1 MYSPGLVCIK
11 RNDYISLQWTLTLTR
26 VPFVASGFRP
36 VSLAT
41 CQPVALPLI
50 GAVKTKV
57 LNKRFVCVSKFCW
70 SHGWLKKSWA
80 AIATVLLLLTY
91 VAEFLRHLTSKG
103 SWSPP
108 FFVSVSWTQI
118 HLRFFFRKLLVNN
131 PRQIKM
137 ILDQPHK
144 GVAHCHSQNRYTNQ
158 WAETS
163 RPSTYDVRLA
173 CSIFRS
179 KTVPLVRSKISQ
191 SEIFWQ
197 LKLLPYLFFNV
208 SNFRIDPY

>member
-70 SHGWLKKSWA
+70 SHGWLKNHELQSLLYYCFLPTSQNFCVTRNIKRVMITTIFCFKFHEPRFTCVSFSESFSW
-80 AIATVLLLLTY
+80 ITL
-91 VAEFLRHLTSKG
+91 G
-103 SWSPP
+103 
-108 FFVSVSWTQI
+108 
-118 HLRFFFRKLLVNN
+118 KLKWFWINL
-131 PRQIKM
+131 
-137 ILDQPHK
+137 PHK

-197 LKLLPYLFFNV
+197 VKLLPYLFFKL
-208 SNFRIDPY
+208 